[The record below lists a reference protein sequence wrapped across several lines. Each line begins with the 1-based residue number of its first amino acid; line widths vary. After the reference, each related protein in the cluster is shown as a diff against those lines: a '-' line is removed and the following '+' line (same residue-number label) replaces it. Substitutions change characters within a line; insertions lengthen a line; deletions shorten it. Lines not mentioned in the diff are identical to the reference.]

1 MMQYESRP
9 CTIADDVQM
18 WANPPLGYD
27 LGTSCI
33 GIGNVVQ
40 LLAHCPVQH
49 RFRFSCVRNGNI
61 VRHGLGT
68 SCVGFGNVVRLL
80 AHCLVQHRFGFG
92 CIRNGNAIWLWT
104 CRRMVMTEEPS
115 IIGVSIGV
123 QPWPLGLALH
133 HLLSWHEGYI

>member
-33 GIGNVVQ
+33 GFGNVVR

-49 RFRFSCVRNGNI
+49 RF
-61 VRHGLGT
+61 
-68 SCVGFGNVVRLL
+68 
-80 AHCLVQHRFGFG
+80 GFG
-92 CIRNGNAIWLWT
+92 CVRNGNAIWLWT